1 MLLTQRDSGGHGP
14 AVDPEGHPG
23 QHDHQGGREV
33 GLEQEEED
41 VATQRE
47 VDVQAVVPACG
58 TQEEER
64 MHSIAAQLPHRTDFI
79 QRIINALDAC
89 LETYPTFI
97 KWKTEKP
104 RNKMIM

>member
-23 QHDHQGGREV
+23 QHDHQGGGEV

-58 TQEEER
+58 TQEEASEIP
-64 MHSIAAQLPHRTDFI
+64 S
-79 QRIINALDAC
+79 QRQKQAPFPGALLSPSSYSSSA
-89 LETYPTFI
+89 ES
-97 KWKTEKP
+97 
-104 RNKMIM
+104 

>member
-23 QHDHQGGREV
+23 EHDHQGGREV

-58 TQEEER
+58 TQEEASEIP
-64 MHSIAAQLPHRTDFI
+64 S
-79 QRIINALDAC
+79 QRQKQAPFPGALLSPSSYSSSA
-89 LETYPTFI
+89 ES
-97 KWKTEKP
+97 
-104 RNKMIM
+104 